1 MGQGA
6 TTSALFP
13 FALWSFVLVPFAL
26 SSHLLYNI
34 KIHYK
39 IAFIGI
45 PDRNLTMKCGIF
57 FWKIRILQFS
67 SVLQSPS
74 CQRDCSIIRG
84 VKKNLICGENY
95 IYSTLNKQGVYPFQ
109 QLVTLMTSLVFVPE
123 DEVIDVWMNVIE
135 PFMAKN
141 QDEISEEI
149 Y

>member
-84 VKKNLICGENY
+84 VKKPN
-95 IYSTLNKQGVYPFQ
+95 
-109 QLVTLMTSLVFVPE
+109 M
-123 DEVIDVWMNVIE
+123 W
-135 PFMAKN
+135 
-141 QDEISEEI
+141 
-149 Y
+149 